1 MLSWNITKSAEAM
14 FSRWAVKRVCKFL
27 LKKKLGQL
35 LLGDIDLD
43 QLDVQLREGTIQ
55 LNDVALNVDY
65 LNKKFGTASSLMIKE
80 GSIGSLLVK
89 MPWKGNGCQVEVD
102 EFELVLAPYVDN
114 YTSDAVG
121 SQSSCLDSNQR
132 VCPSQSKPEKET
144 MGNAAIPSSGDVH
157 EGVKAIAKMVKW
169 FLTSFSV
176 TVKKV
181 IVAFDPYSSQNG
193 GEYTH
198 HRSMVFRVAEL
209 VCGTRVSEDSHL
221 MGNIGAEN
229 FLGISRMTN
238 YVTFQGAVLELL
250 HMDDVDRQTCPPSVS
265 GTDSGELLSKLSPV
279 SSTVPIVI
287 GREGGFSGTIK
298 LSIPWKNG
306 SLDIRKVDADVSID
320 PIELQFQPSTIK
332 WLLFSWKTFV
342 NLDKERQCGMQH
354 KSANNVHF
362 SSASGSPSPA
372 TGSCEV
378 ATNKASPLY
387 GGLSVEL
394 PSFLRQ
400 GTGPDLHLPNVISDW
415 VPFVVDKE
423 EDDFGASVDQFFECF
438 DELRNSQSALGGSGM
453 WNWTCSVFSA
463 ITAASNLA
471 SGSLLIPSEQQ
482 HVETNLRVSI
492 AGMSLMFSLHD
503 EDEGNFQESNND
515 QENVGFDYHCLGA
528 ECRDI
533 SLMVQICPQELKFE
547 GTVKHIEVNEYVSH
561 RGNGMFFGEERIKY
575 GIYGQS
581 ACIRQLQAEVL
592 GTLPPRASYMDVPEN
607 DLVGE
612 SAPKVP
618 FAKRNDAIR
627 IMLLRTSGLVRF
639 QLARNSGLSD
649 GSLRGPM
656 SFSLSLPPF
665 VFWVNFRLILKLL
678 AFVKEMEKFIKVN
691 DFVNNF
697 QSEVKQVSP
706 EDLNRGPRTC
716 IQTTSSKERLQGV
729 LSISDAR
736 VILCF
741 PFDGI
746 DDMASYFDWDQFIAL
761 DFYSPLP
768 TREGKGDSLKP
779 FCNSN
784 SKKRFSS
791 MVTTSVHLSACN
803 VDMYLVST
811 ASEEVDDGGKSCC
824 TVKGCKLSSLKILS
838 IANHAPSSILS
849 MIWQE
854 GPVTG
859 AWVAERAKSLAVS
872 EERSRNKF
880 MGKGYEFASIT
891 TLRDSGDTAS
901 EIRQEIIMS
910 SSFLMHLHL
919 SSAVVTLRSYE
930 YGVFNG
936 LLSQVIKGF
945 TRVASEDGDSL
956 KKTSV
961 VQTSILMECDS
972 VEIVIHPD
980 KIDNIKSSI
989 QNELPGS
996 WFRLKL
1002 QIKSFEL
1009 LHVSD
1014 IGGISGANF
1023 FWLAHAEGKLWG
1035 SISGVPDEKF
1045 LLISCCNS
1053 TMKRGD
1059 GGGSNAL
1066 STGLA
1071 GSDFVYM
1078 WDPVNFHGF
1087 LSITVRCATFVAIGG
1102 RLDWFDAILSFFSL
1116 PASETEGSGEC
1127 SSLKGNSQQLPGSS
1141 FSLDLVDTGLSYE
1154 PYLKNLMFTSQN
1166 VDLGFSHSSVQS
1178 SLDNCHVACI
1188 IAASCFSV
1196 SNATS
1201 GDSIDTDHNIRV
1213 QDLGLLLCSASELQ
1227 LLGGTYSAQHLHKIG
1242 YVKVAREALVRAKLR
1257 TNCRNGTLWE
1267 LECSDSH
1274 IDVETCRDS
1283 TLALIQLVTQLQQLF
1298 APDLEESLVHLQSR
1312 WDNVQKEQERN
1323 HLKTE
1328 VRTSFGDLAPS
1339 TPEVHTSSANL
1350 KNQASVF
1357 GLMDEIREDAFP
1369 SNESKTCQYYSESN
1383 EESFLGE
1390 KCDFDMAAPETS
1402 SQDLLVS
1409 GSVPL
1414 VGLESSQA
1422 SFIQK
1427 GYFPEFIEGYCI
1439 SDLCPLSELSAGR
1452 DLSGNIVKH
1461 TSGTGENVNAGR
1473 GDGGWYRENS
1483 LRILENHIADTCEI
1497 SSVERSAES
1506 KPCSTSSDD
1515 THIPEKLVGQVTVK
1529 NVNVRWRMYAGADW
1543 DNFKV
1548 TDEHSGKT
1556 CRRDTA
1562 ICLELALTGIE
1573 CQYDIYPVGGFCVS
1587 KLSFSLQDVHL
1598 YDGSKDAPLRLVL
1611 GHYNS
1616 KDHPRESSSKAFKL
1630 DLEAVRPDPL
1640 IPLEE
1645 YRLCIALLPL
1655 RLHLHQRQLDF
1666 FISFFG
1672 NEDLPQDWSSGVQN
1686 NLDGSEVLPQNAQS
1700 GSMRNAIV
1708 DEALLPYFQKFDI
1721 RPFSVRV
1728 DYIPQRVD
1736 LAALG
1741 GGKYVELVN
1750 LVPWKGIE
1758 LHLKPVQAVGVYG
1771 WNNVCETIIGEW
1783 LEDISQNQIHK
1794 VLRGLPTIRSFISVG
1809 SAAAKLVSCPVENYK
1824 KDHRVLKG
1832 LQRGTVAFLRS
1843 ISLEAVGLGVHLAAG
1858 AHDILLQAEYILASI
1873 PPSSPWPLQSRG
1885 NANVRSNQP
1894 KDAQHGIKQ
1903 AYECIS
1909 DGLGKTASALVQTP
1923 LKKYQRGAGA
1933 GAAIST
1939 AFRAVPAA
1947 TIAPVSACASA
1958 VHYALL
1964 GIRNSLD
1971 PEHKKESMEKYMG
1984 PNQPQE

>member
-1 MLSWNITKSAEAM
+1 MMLPWKIAKSAEAM
-14 FSRWAVKRVCKFL
+14 FSQWAVKRVCKFL

-35 LLGDIDLD
+35 ILGDIDLD

-55 LNDVALNVDY
+55 LNDLALNVDY
-65 LNKKFGTASSLMIKE
+65 LNKKFGAASSLMIKE
-80 GSIGSLLVK
+80 GSIGSLLVR
-89 MPWKGNGCQVEVD
+89 MPWKGKGCQVEVD

-121 SQSSCLDSNQR
+121 TQSSCLDNNQS
-132 VCPSQSKPEKET
+132 VCPSQSKLEKE
-144 MGNAAIPSSGDVH
+144 MMENAVTPSSGDVH
-157 EGVKAIAKMVKW
+157 EGVKTIAKMVKW
-169 FLTSFSV
+169 LLTSFNV
-176 TVKKV
+176 TIKKV

-209 VCGTRVSEDSHL
+209 VCGTCVSEDSNL
-221 MGNIGAEN
+221 MGNVGAGN
-229 FLGISRMTN
+229 FLGISRLTN
-238 YVTFQGAVLELL
+238 YVTFQGAILELL
-250 HMDDVDRQTCPPSVS
+250 HMDDVNRQTCPPSVS
-265 GTDSGELLSKLSPV
+265 GTDSGELLSGSPPV
-279 SSTVPIVI
+279 SSMVPLMI
-287 GREGGFSGTIK
+287 GRKGGFSGTIK

-320 PIELQFQPSTIK
+320 PIELRFQPSTIK
-332 WLLFSWKTFV
+332 WLLFSWGTFV
-342 NLDKERQCGMQH
+342 NLGKERECGMQH

-372 TGSCEV
+372 TGSCDP
-378 ATNKASPLY
+378 AINKASPLH

-394 PSFLRQ
+394 SSSLRQ
-400 GTGPDLHLPNVISDW
+400 GTVSDLHLPNVISDW
-415 VPFVVDKE
+415 VPFVADKA

-438 DELRNSQSALGGSGM
+438 DEMRNSQSALGGSGM

-482 HVETNLRVSI
+482 HVETNLRASI

-503 EDEGNFQESNND
+503 EDEGNFPELNDD

-533 SLMVQICPQELKFE
+533 SLMVQICPRELKFE

-561 RGNGMFFGEERIKY
+561 RENGMFFGDERINY
-575 GIYGQS
+575 GKCGQS
-581 ACIRQLQAEVL
+581 ACIRRLQAEVL
-592 GTLPPRASYMDVPEN
+592 GTLPPRASYMDVSEN

-618 FAKRNDAIR
+618 FAKRNDVIR

-639 QLARNSGLSD
+639 QLSSNSSLSD
-649 GSLRGPM
+649 GSSRGPM

-665 VFWVNFRLILKLL
+665 VFWVNFWLIVKLL
-678 AFVKEMEKFIKVN
+678 AFVKEMEKFLEVN
-691 DFVNNF
+691 EFSNNF
-697 QSEVKQVSP
+697 QSEFKHVYP
-706 EDLNRGPRTC
+706 EGLSRGPRTC
-716 IQTTSSKERLQGV
+716 ITTTSSRERLQGV
-729 LSISDAR
+729 LSVSDAR

-741 PFDGI
+741 PFDNR
-746 DDMASYFDWDQFIAL
+746 DDIASYFDWDQFIAL
-761 DFYSPLP
+761 DFYTPFS
-768 TREGKGDSLKP
+768 TREGKGDSLN
-779 FCNSN
+779 CNSN

-791 MVTTSVHLSACN
+791 MATASVHLNACN
-803 VDMYLVST
+803 LDMYLVST
-811 ASEEVDDGGKSCC
+811 ACEEVDDGGKSCR
-824 TVKGCKLSSLKILS
+824 TAKGCKFSSVKILS
-838 IANHAPSSILS
+838 VANYTPSSMLS

-859 AWVAERAKSLAVS
+859 AWVAERAKSFAVS

-880 MGKGYEFASIT
+880 MGKGYEFASVT

-919 SSAVVTLRSYE
+919 SSAVVTLRRCEYE
-930 YGVFNG
+930 VFNC

-945 TRVASEDGDSL
+945 TRVAFEDVDSL

-961 VQTSILMECDS
+961 GQTSIYMECDS

-980 KIDNIKSSI
+980 KIDSIKSSI

-996 WFRLKL
+996 WFRHKL
-1002 QIKSFEL
+1002 RIKKFEL
-1009 LHVSD
+1009 LNVSD
-1014 IGGISGANF
+1014 IGSINGANF
-1023 FWLAHAEGKLWG
+1023 FWLAHGEGKLWG
-1035 SISGVPDEKF
+1035 SITVVPDEEF
-1045 LLISCCNS
+1045 VLISCCNS

-1087 LSITVRCATFVAIGG
+1087 LSITVRCGTFVAVGG
-1102 RLDWFDAILSFFSL
+1102 RLDWFDAIASFFTL

-1127 SSLKGNSQQLPGSS
+1127 SSLKGELPGSS
-1141 FSLDLVDTGLSYE
+1141 FSLNLVDVGLSYE
-1154 PYLKNLMFTSQN
+1154 PYLKNPMVTSQI
-1166 VDLGFSHSSVQS
+1166 VDLGFSQSSVKS
-1178 SLDNCHVACI
+1178 SLDSCYVACI
-1188 IAASCFSV
+1188 IAASCFSI

-1201 GDSIDTDHNIRV
+1201 GDSIDTDYNIRV
-1213 QDLGLLLCSASELQ
+1213 QDLGLLLCSASELE
-1227 LLGGTYSAQHLHKIG
+1227 LLSGTYSVQHLHKIG
-1242 YVKVAREALVRAKLR
+1242 YVKVAWEALVLANLR

-1267 LECSDSH
+1267 LECSNSH
-1274 IDVETCRDS
+1274 IDVETCHDS
-1283 TLALIQLVTQLQQLF
+1283 TLALMQLVTQLQQLF

-1323 HLKTE
+1323 HLKAE
-1328 VRTSFGDLAPS
+1328 VRTSVGDLAPS
-1339 TPEVHTSSANL
+1339 TPQVHSSSANA
-1350 KNQASVF
+1350 KSQALVT
-1357 GLMDEIREDAFP
+1357 GLMDEIREDAFL
-1369 SNESKTCQYYSESN
+1369 SDESRTCQFDSESN

-1390 KCDFDMAAPETS
+1390 KCDFDTAAPETIS
-1402 SQDLLVS
+1402 EDLLVS

-1422 SFIQK
+1422 SFIQN
-1427 GYFPEFIEGYCI
+1427 GYLPEFIEGYCI
-1439 SDLCPLSELSAGR
+1439 SDLRPLSELSTGR
-1452 DLSGNIVKH
+1452 DLSGAIVKH
-1461 TSGTGENVNAGR
+1461 SSEIAENVNAGR

-1483 LRILENHIADTCEI
+1483 LRIRENHIADICEV
-1497 SSVERSAES
+1497 SSIKQSAES
-1506 KPCSTSSDD
+1506 KPCSPSSED
-1515 THIPEKLVGQVTVK
+1515 TNNSRKLVGQVTVK
-1529 NVNVRWRMYAGADW
+1529 NTNVRWRMFAGADW
-1543 DNFKV
+1543 DNSKV
-1548 TDEHSGKT
+1548 TDEHSGKN
-1556 CRRDTA
+1556 CPRDTA
-1562 ICLELALTGIE
+1562 ICLELALCGIE
-1573 CQYDIYPVGGFCVS
+1573 CQYDIYPVGGFGVS
-1587 KLSFSLQDVHL
+1587 KLSFSVQDVNL
-1598 YDGSKDAPLRLVL
+1598 YDRSKDAPLRLVL
-1611 GHYNS
+1611 GYYNS
-1616 KDHPRESSSKAFKL
+1616 KDHPRESSSKALKL

-1655 RLHLHQRQLDF
+1655 LLHLHQRQLDF
-1666 FISFFG
+1666 LISFFG
-1672 NEDLPQDWSSGVQN
+1672 NEDPPQDWSSGVQN
-1686 NLDGSEVLPQNAQS
+1686 NLGGSEVLPQNAQS

-1721 RPFSVRV
+1721 KPFSVRV
-1728 DYIPQRVD
+1728 DYTPQHVD

-1794 VLRGLPTIRSFISVG
+1794 VLRGLPTIQSLISVG

-1843 ISLEAVGLGVHLAAG
+1843 ISLEAVGLGVHLAAS

-1873 PPSSPWPLQSRG
+1873 PPSSPWPLQSRA

-1894 KDAQHGIKQ
+1894 KDVQHGIKQ

-1909 DGLGKTASALVQTP
+1909 DGLGKSASALVQTP

-1958 VHYALL
+1958 VHYTLL

>member
-1 MLSWNITKSAEAM
+1 MLRWGIAKSAEAV

-65 LNKKFGTASSLMIKE
+65 LNKKFGAASSLMIKE
-80 GSIGSLLVK
+80 GSIGSLLVR
-89 MPWKGNGCQVEVD
+89 MPWNGKGCQVEVD

-114 YTSDAVG
+114 CTSDAVG
-121 SQSSCLDSNQR
+121 SQGSCPDDNQS
-132 VCPSQSKPEKET
+132 VCPNQSKLEKET

-169 FLTSFSV
+169 LLTSFNV
-176 TVKKV
+176 TIKKA

-209 VCGTRVSEDSHL
+209 VCGTCVSEDSHL
-221 MGNIGAEN
+221 MGNVGAEN
-229 FLGISRMTN
+229 FLGISRLTN
-238 YVTFQGAVLELL
+238 YVTFRGAILELL
-250 HMDDVDRQTCPPSVS
+250 HMDDVDRQICPPSVS
-265 GTDSGELLSKLSPV
+265 GTDSGELLSKLPPV
-279 SSTVPIVI
+279 SSTVPIMI

-320 PIELQFQPSTIK
+320 PVELRFQPSTIK
-332 WLLFSWKTFV
+332 WFLFSWGTFV
-342 NLDKERQCGMQH
+342 NLGKDRQCGMQH
-354 KSANNVHF
+354 DSANNVHF
-362 SSASGSPSPA
+362 SSASGSPSAA

-394 PSFLRQ
+394 SSSLRR
-400 GTGPDLHLPNVISDW
+400 GMGSDLHLPNVISDW
-415 VPFVVDKE
+415 VPFVAAKE

-438 DELRNSQSALGGSGM
+438 DEIRNSQSALGGSGM

-471 SGSLLIPSEQQ
+471 SGSVLIPSEQQ
-482 HVETNLRVSI
+482 HVETNVGVSI

-503 EDEGNFQESNND
+503 EDEGNFQELGND
-515 QENVGFDYHCLGA
+515 LEKVGFDYHCLGA
-528 ECRDI
+528 ECRNV
-533 SLMVQICPQELKFE
+533 SLMVQIRPQDMKFE

-561 RGNGMFFGEERIKY
+561 RENGMFFGDEKIKC
-575 GIYGQS
+575 GIGGQS
-581 ACIRQLQAEVL
+581 TSIRRLQAEVL

-618 FAKRNDAIR
+618 FAKRNDVIR

-639 QLARNSGLSD
+639 QLASNSCLSD
-649 GSLRGPM
+649 GSSRGPS
-656 SFSLSLPPF
+656 SFSLSLPPI

-678 AFVKEMEKFIKVN
+678 AFVKEMEKFLDVN
-691 DFVNNF
+691 DFMNNS

-716 IQTTSSKERLQGV
+716 IKTTSSRERLQGV

-741 PFDGI
+741 PLDGRNDI
-746 DDMASYFDWDQFIAL
+746 GSYFDWDQFIAL
-761 DFYSPLP
+761 DFYSPLS

-779 FCNSN
+779 FCNSD

-791 MVTTSVHLSACN
+791 MVTTSVHLNACN
-803 VDMYLVST
+803 LDMYLVST
-811 ASEEVDDGGKSCC
+811 ACEEVDDGGKSCC
-824 TVKGCKLSSLKILS
+824 TAKGCKLSSLKILS
-838 IANHAPSSILS
+838 VANYTPSSILS

-880 MGKGYEFASIT
+880 MGKGYEFASVT

-919 SSAVVTLRSYE
+919 SSAAVTLQSHE
-930 YGVFNG
+930 YRVFNC

-945 TRVASEDGDSL
+945 SRVASEDGDSL
-956 KKTSV
+956 KEISV
-961 VQTSILMECDS
+961 GQTSILIECDS

-996 WFRLKL
+996 WCQLKL
-1002 QIKSFEL
+1002 KIRRFEL
-1009 LHVSD
+1009 LNVSD
-1014 IGGISGANF
+1014 IGGINGANF
-1023 FWLAHAEGKLWG
+1023 FWLAHGEGELWG
-1035 SISGVPDEKF
+1035 SITGVPDEEF

-1066 STGLA
+1066 STGSA

-1087 LSITVRCATFVAIGG
+1087 LSITVRCGTFVAIGG
-1102 RLDWFDAILSFFSL
+1102 RLDWFDAISSFFTL

-1127 SSLKGNSQQLPGSS
+1127 SSLKGNGQQLPGSS
-1141 FSLDLVDTGLSYE
+1141 FSLNLVDTGLSYE
-1154 PYLKNLMFTSQN
+1154 PYLKNLMLTSQN
-1166 VDLGFSHSSVQS
+1166 VDLGFSHSSVKS
-1178 SLDNCHVACI
+1178 SLENHYVACI
-1188 IAASCFSV
+1188 IAASCFSI

-1201 GDSIDTDHNIRV
+1201 GESIDSDHDIRV

-1227 LLGGTYSAQHLHKIG
+1227 LLGGTYSVQNLREIG
-1242 YVKVAREALVRAKLR
+1242 FVKVAQEALVLANLR
-1257 TNCRNGTLWE
+1257 TNCSNGTLWE
-1267 LECSDSH
+1267 LECSNSQ
-1274 IDVETCRDS
+1274 IVVETCRDS
-1283 TLALIQLVTQLQQLF
+1283 TLALIQLVTQLSQLF

-1323 HLKTE
+1323 HLKAE
-1328 VRTSFGDLAPS
+1328 VRTSVGDLAPS
-1339 TPEVHTSSANL
+1339 TPEAHSSSANAES
-1350 KNQASVF
+1350 QALMI
-1357 GLMDEIREDAFP
+1357 GLMDEICEDAF
-1369 SNESKTCQYYSESN
+1369 SSDESKTCQYDSESN
-1383 EESFLGE
+1383 EDSFLGE
-1390 KCDFDMAAPETS
+1390 KCDFDTAAPETL

-1452 DLSGNIVKH
+1452 DLSGNSVKC
-1461 TSGTGENVNAGR
+1461 TIGTGENVNAGR
-1473 GDGGWYRENS
+1473 GDSGWYRDNS
-1483 LRILENHIADTCEI
+1483 LRILDNHMVDICEI
-1497 SSVERSAES
+1497 SSTKQSAES
-1506 KPCSTSSDD
+1506 KRCSTSSED
-1515 THIPEKLVGQVTVK
+1515 TDIPGKLVGQVTVRNI
-1529 NVNVRWRMYAGADW
+1529 NVIWRMFAGADW
-1543 DNFKV
+1543 DNSKV

-1556 CRRDTA
+1556 CWRDTR
-1562 ICLELALTGIE
+1562 ICLELALSGIE

-1598 YDGSKDAPLRLVL
+1598 YDRSKDAPLRQVL
-1611 GHYNS
+1611 GYHNS

-1666 FISFFG
+1666 LVSFFG
-1672 NEDLPQDWSSGVQN
+1672 NEDLSQDWSSGVQN
-1686 NLDGSEVLPQNAQS
+1686 DLGGSEVLPQNAQCAP
-1700 GSMRNAIV
+1700 MWNAVV

-1721 RPFSVRV
+1721 KPFSVRV

-1794 VLRGLPTIRSFISVG
+1794 VLHGLPTIRSLISVG

-1824 KDHRVLKG
+1824 KDRRVLKG

-1858 AHDILLQAEYILASI
+1858 AHDILLQAEYILARI
-1873 PPSSPWPLQSRG
+1873 PPSPWALQSRA

-1894 KDAQHGIKQ
+1894 KNAQHGIKQ

-1909 DGLGKTASALVQTP
+1909 DGLGKSASALVQNP

-1958 VHYALL
+1958 LHYALL

-1971 PEHKKESMEKYMG
+1971 PEHKKESIEKYMD

>member
-1 MLSWNITKSAEAM
+1 MEAI
-14 FSRWAVKRVCKFL
+14 FSRWAVKRVCQFL
-27 LKKKLGQL
+27 LKKKLGRFI
-35 LLGDIDLD
+35 LGDIDLD

-55 LNDVALNVDY
+55 LNDLALNVDY
-65 LNKKFGTASSLMIKE
+65 LNKKFGAVSSLMIKE
-80 GSIGSLLVK
+80 GSIGSLLAR
-89 MPWKGNGCQVEVD
+89 MPWKGKGCQVEVD
-102 EFELVLAPYVDN
+102 ELELVLSPYVDN
-114 YTSDAVG
+114 LMSDAVG
-121 SQSSCLDSNQR
+121 SQGSSLDDNKS
-132 VCPSQSKPEKET
+132 VYPSQSKPEKEMT
-144 MGNAAIPSSGDVH
+144 GNAVVSSSGDVH
-157 EGVKAIAKMVKW
+157 EGVKTIAKMVKW
-169 FLTSFSV
+169 LLTSFNV
-176 TVKKV
+176 TIKKV
-181 IVAFDPYSSQNG
+181 VIAFDPYSSQNE

-209 VCGTRVSEDSHL
+209 ACGTCVSEDSHL
-221 MGNIGAEN
+221 MGNVGTEN
-229 FLGISRMTN
+229 FLGISRLTN
-238 YVTFQGAVLELL
+238 YVTFHGAILELL
-250 HMDDVDRQTCPPSVS
+250 HMDDVNRQACPPSVS
-265 GTDSGELLSKLSPV
+265 GTDSGGLLSGLPPV
-279 SSTVPIVI
+279 TSTVPIMI
-287 GREGGFSGTIK
+287 GREGGFSGTLK

-320 PIELQFQPSTIK
+320 PIELRFQPSTIK
-332 WLLFSWKTFV
+332 WILFSWRTIV
-342 NLDKERQCGMQH
+342 NLCKERECGMQH
-354 KSANNVHF
+354 KSASNVHF
-362 SSASGSPSPA
+362 SSASGSPSSA
-372 TGSCEV
+372 TGSSEV
-378 ATNKASPLY
+378 ATNIASPLY

-394 PSFLRQ
+394 SSSLRQ
-400 GTGPDLHLPNVISDW
+400 GTESDLHLPNVISDW
-415 VPFVVDKE
+415 VPFVADKE

-438 DELRNSQSALGGSGM
+438 DELRSFQSALGGSGM

-471 SGSLLIPSEQQ
+471 SGSLLTPSEQQ
-482 HVETNLRVSI
+482 HIETNLRVSI

-503 EDEGNFQESNND
+503 EDDGNFPELND
-515 QENVGFDYHCLGA
+515 DEENIGFDYHCLGA

-533 SLMVQICPQELKFE
+533 SLMLQICPRDVKFE
-547 GTVKHIEVNEYVSH
+547 GTVKHIEVNEYISH
-561 RGNGMFFGEERIKY
+561 RENGMFFGDESIKH
-575 GIYGQS
+575 GICGQNP
-581 ACIRQLQAEVL
+581 CVRQLQAEVL

-618 FAKRNDAIR
+618 FAKRNDLIR
-627 IMLLRTSGLVRF
+627 IMLLRTSGLGRF
-639 QLARNSGLSD
+639 QLASSSCLSD
-649 GSLRGPM
+649 GSSKGPM

-665 VFWVNFRLILKLL
+665 VIWVNFRLILKLL
-678 AFVKEMEKFIKVN
+678 AFVKEMEKFLEVN
-691 DFVNNF
+691 DFSSNF
-697 QSEVKQVSP
+697 QSEVKQESP

-716 IQTTSSKERLQGV
+716 ITTTSSRERLQGV
-729 LSISDAR
+729 LTVSDAR
-736 VILCF
+736 VVLCF
-741 PFDGI
+741 PFDGR
-746 DDMASYFDWDQFIAL
+746 DDIVSYFDWDQFIAL
-761 DFYSPLP
+761 DFYSPFS
-768 TREGKGDSLKP
+768 TREGKVDSFTP

-784 SKKRFSS
+784 PKKRFSS
-791 MVTTSVHLSACN
+791 MVTTSVHLNACN
-803 VDMYLVST
+803 FDMYLVS
-811 ASEEVDDGGKSCC
+811 AACEEVDDGGKSCRSA
-824 TVKGCKLSSLKILS
+824 KGCKFSSLKILS
-838 IANHAPSSILS
+838 VANCTPSSIFS

-859 AWVAERAKSLAVS
+859 AWVAERAKSFAVS

-880 MGKGYEFASIT
+880 MGKGYEFASVT
-891 TLRDSGDTAS
+891 TLGDSGDTAT
-901 EIRQEIIMS
+901 EIRQDIIMT

-930 YGVFNG
+930 YEAFNC

-945 TRVASEDGDSL
+945 TRVAFEDVDSL

-961 VQTSILMECDS
+961 GQTSIYMECDS

-1002 QIKSFEL
+1002 RIEKFEL
-1009 LHVSD
+1009 LNVSD
-1014 IGGISGANF
+1014 IGGINGANF
-1023 FWLAHAEGKLWG
+1023 FWLAHGEGKLWG
-1035 SISGVPDEKF
+1035 SITGAPDEEF

-1078 WDPVNFHGF
+1078 WDPVNFRGL
-1087 LSITVRCATFVAIGG
+1087 LSITVRCGTFVAIGG
-1102 RLDWFDAILSFFSL
+1102 RLDWFDAVLSFFTL

-1127 SSLKGNSQQLPGSS
+1127 SSSKGDCQQLPGSS
-1141 FSLDLVDTGLSYE
+1141 FSLNLVDTGLSYE
-1154 PYLKNLMFTSQN
+1154 PYLKNLMVTSQ
-1166 VDLGFSHSSVQS
+1166 VGDLGFSHSSVKS
-1178 SLDNCHVACI
+1178 ALDNCYVACI
-1188 IAASCFSV
+1188 IAASCFSI

-1201 GDSIDTDHNIRV
+1201 GDLLDTDYNIRA
-1213 QDLGLLLCSASELQ
+1213 QDLGFLICSASELE
-1227 LLGGTYSAQHLHKIG
+1227 LHGDTYSVQHLHKIG
-1242 YVKVAREALVRAKLR
+1242 YVKVAREALVLANLS

-1267 LECSDSH
+1267 LECSNSH
-1274 IDVETCRDS
+1274 IDVETRHDS

-1323 HLKTE
+1323 HLKAE
-1328 VRTSFGDLAPS
+1328 VRTSVGDLAPS
-1339 TPEVHTSSANL
+1339 TPQVHSSSANA
-1350 KNQASVF
+1350 KSQALVI
-1357 GLMDEIREDAFP
+1357 GLMDEIREDAFL
-1369 SNESKTCQYYSESN
+1369 SDESRTCQYDSESN
-1383 EESFLGE
+1383 AKSFLGE
-1390 KCDFDMAAPETS
+1390 KCDFDTAAPETL
-1402 SQDLLVS
+1402 SQDLLVR

-1414 VGLESSQA
+1414 LGLESSQA

-1427 GYFPEFIEGYCI
+1427 GCFPDVIEGYCI
-1439 SDLCPLSELSAGR
+1439 PDPLCLSELSAGR
-1452 DLSGNIVKH
+1452 DLSGSIVKH
-1461 TSGTGENVNAGR
+1461 TSGIAENVNAGR
-1473 GDGGWYRENS
+1473 GDSGWYRENS
-1483 LRILENHIADTCEI
+1483 LRIRENHIADICEM
-1497 SSVERSAES
+1497 SSMKQSAES
-1506 KPCSTSSDD
+1506 KPCSPSSED
-1515 THIPEKLVGQVTVK
+1515 TNDSGKLVGRVIVK
-1529 NVNVRWRMYAGADW
+1529 NINVRWRMSGGADW
-1543 DNFKV
+1543 DISTV
-1548 TDEHSGKT
+1548 TDEHSGKNR
-1556 CRRDTA
+1556 RRDTA
-1562 ICLELALTGIE
+1562 ICLELALCGID

-1587 KLSFSLQDVHL
+1587 KLSFSVQDVHL
-1598 YDGSKDAPLRLVL
+1598 YDRSEDATLRLVL
-1611 GHYNS
+1611 GYYSS
-1616 KDHPRESSSKAFKL
+1616 KDHPRESSSKALKL
-1630 DLEAVRPDPL
+1630 NLEAVRPDPL

-1666 FISFFG
+1666 LISFFG
-1672 NEDLPQDWSSGVQN
+1672 NEDPPQDWSSGVQN
-1686 NLDGSEVLPQNAQS
+1686 NLGGSEVLLQNAQS
-1700 GSMRNAIV
+1700 GSMRKAIV

-1721 RPFSVRV
+1721 KPFSVRV
-1728 DYIPQRVD
+1728 DYIPQHLD

-1794 VLRGLPTIRSFISVG
+1794 VLRGLPTIRSLISVG

-1858 AHDILLQAEYILASI
+1858 AHDILQQAEYILASI
-1873 PPSSPWPLQSRG
+1873 PPSSPWPLQSRAS
-1885 NANVRSNQP
+1885 ANVRSNQP

-1909 DGLGKTASALVQTP
+1909 DGLGKSASALVQTP

-1939 AFRAVPAA
+1939 AFQAVPAA
-1947 TIAPVSACASA
+1947 TLAPVSACASA

-1971 PEHKKESMEKYMG
+1971 PEHKRESMEKYMG

>member
-1 MLSWNITKSAEAM
+1 MFPWNIAKSAEAM
-14 FSRWAVKRVCKFL
+14 FSRWAVKRVCQFL
-27 LKKKLGQL
+27 LKKKLGQFI
-35 LLGDIDLD
+35 LGDIDLD
-43 QLDVQLREGTIQ
+43 QLDVQLRDGTIQ
-55 LNDVALNVDY
+55 LNDLALNVDY
-65 LNKKFGTASSLMIKE
+65 LNKKFGSASSLMIKE
-80 GSIGSLLVK
+80 GSIGSLLVR
-89 MPWKGNGCQVEVD
+89 MPWKGKGCQVEVD

-114 YTSDAVG
+114 YMSDPVG
-121 SQSSCLDSNQR
+121 SQGSCLDNNQS
-132 VCPSQSKPEKET
+132 VCPSQSKLEQEMT
-144 MGNAAIPSSGDVH
+144 GNSVIPSSGDVH
-157 EGVKAIAKMVKW
+157 EGVKTIAKMVKW
-169 FLTSFSV
+169 LLTSFNV
-176 TVKKV
+176 TMKKV
-181 IVAFDPYSSQNG
+181 IIAFDPYLSQNG

-209 VCGTRVSEDSHL
+209 ACGTCISEDSHL
-221 MGNIGAEN
+221 MGNVGAEN
-229 FLGISRMTN
+229 FLGVSRLTN
-238 YVTFQGAVLELL
+238 YVTFQGAILELL
-250 HMDDVDRQTCPPSVS
+250 HMDVVDRQTWPPSVS
-265 GTDSGELLSKLSPV
+265 GIDSGELLSGLPPV
-279 SSTVPIVI
+279 SSTVPIMI
-287 GREGGFSGTIK
+287 GREGGFSGTLK

-320 PIELQFQPSTIK
+320 PIELRFRPSTIK
-332 WLLFSWKTFV
+332 WLLFSWETIV
-342 NLDKERQCGMQH
+342 NLGKERECGMLH
-354 KSANNVHF
+354 KSANNVPF
-362 SSASGSPSPA
+362 SSASSSPSPA

-387 GGLSVEL
+387 DGLSVEL
-394 PSFLRQ
+394 SSSLSER
-400 GTGPDLHLPNVISDW
+400 TGSDLHLPNVISDW
-415 VPFVVDKE
+415 VPFVADKE

-438 DELRNSQSALGGSGM
+438 DELRNFQSALGGSGM

-471 SGSLLIPSEQQ
+471 SGSLLTPSEQQ
-482 HVETNLRVSI
+482 HIETNLRASI

-503 EDEGNFQESNND
+503 EDEGNFPELNDD
-515 QENVGFDYHCLGA
+515 QENVSFDYHCLGA
-528 ECRDI
+528 ECGDI
-533 SLMVQICPQELKFE
+533 SLMVQICPQDMKFE
-547 GTVKHIEVNEYVSH
+547 GTVKHIEVNEFISH
-561 RGNGMFFGEERIKY
+561 RQNGMSFGEEIC
-575 GIYGQS
+575 GQS
-581 ACIRQLQAEVL
+581 ASIRRLQAEVL

-607 DLVGE
+607 ELVGE
-612 SAPKVP
+612 SASKVP
-618 FAKRNDAIR
+618 FAKWNDVIR
-627 IMLLRTSGLVRF
+627 ILLLRTSGLVCF
-639 QLARNSGLSD
+639 QLASNSGLSD
-649 GSLRGPM
+649 GSLKGPM

-678 AFVKEMEKFIKVN
+678 SFIKEMEKFLKVN
-691 DFVNNF
+691 DFINNF
-697 QSEVKQVSP
+697 EPEVKQGSP

-716 IQTTSSKERLQGV
+716 ITTTSSRERLQGV
-729 LSISDAR
+729 LSVSDAR

-741 PFDGI
+741 PFDGR
-746 DDMASYFDWDQFIAL
+746 DDVASYFDWDQFIAL
-761 DFYSPLP
+761 DFHPTFS
-768 TREGKGDSLKP
+768 TREGKVDSFSP
-779 FCNSN
+779 YCNSN

-791 MVTTSVHLSACN
+791 MVTTSVHLNACN

-811 ASEEVDDGGKSCC
+811 ACEEVDGGGKSCR
-824 TVKGCKLSSLKILS
+824 TAKGCKFSSLKVLS
-838 IANHAPSSILS
+838 VANTPSSIFS

-872 EERSRNKF
+872 DERSRNKF
-880 MGKGYEFASIT
+880 VGKGYEFASVT

-910 SSFLMHLHL
+910 SSFLLHLHL

-930 YGVFNG
+930 YEVFNC

-945 TRVASEDGDSL
+945 TRVAFEDVDSS
-956 KKTSV
+956 KKNSV
-961 VQTSILMECDS
+961 GQTSIYMECDS

-1002 QIKSFEL
+1002 TIEKFEL
-1009 LHVSD
+1009 LNVSD
-1014 IGGISGANF
+1014 IGGVNGANF
-1023 FWLAHAEGKLWG
+1023 FWLAHGEGKLWG
-1035 SISGVPDEKF
+1035 SITGVPDEEF

-1053 TMKRGD
+1053 TMQRGD
-1059 GGGSNAL
+1059 GGGAPASSN
-1066 STGLA
+1066 GLA
-1071 GSDFVYM
+1071 GSDFVHM

-1087 LSITVRCATFVAIGG
+1087 LSITVRCGTFVAIGG
-1102 RLDWFDAILSFFSL
+1102 RFDWFDAIPSFFTL
-1116 PASETEGSGEC
+1116 PASEAEGSGEC
-1127 SSLKGNSQQLPGSS
+1127 PSSKGDCQQFPGSS
-1141 FSLDLVDTGLSYE
+1141 FSLNLVDTGLSYE
-1154 PYLKNLMFTSQN
+1154 PYLKNLMVTSQI
-1166 VDLGFSHSSVQS
+1166 VDLGFSHSSVKS
-1178 SLDNCHVACI
+1178 SLDNCYVACI
-1188 IAASCFSV
+1188 LAASCFSI
-1196 SNATS
+1196 SSATS
-1201 GDSIDTDHNIRV
+1201 GDSIDTDYDIRV
-1213 QDLGLLLCSASELQ
+1213 RDLGLLLCSASELE
-1227 LLGGTYSAQHLHKIG
+1227 LLGGTYSVQHLQKIG
-1242 YVKVAREALVRAKLR
+1242 YVKVAWETIVVANLR

-1267 LECSDSH
+1267 LELSNSH
-1274 IDVETCRDS
+1274 FVVETCHDS
-1283 TLALIQLVTQLQQLF
+1283 TLALIQLATQLQRLF

-1323 HLKTE
+1323 HLKAE
-1328 VRTSFGDLAPS
+1328 VRTSVGDLAAS
-1339 TPEVHTSSANL
+1339 TPQVHSSSANA
-1350 KNQASVF
+1350 KSQASAI
-1357 GLMDEIREDAFP
+1357 GLMDEIREDAFL
-1369 SNESKTCQYYSESN
+1369 SDENRTCQYDSESN
-1383 EESFLGE
+1383 EESFLGGN
-1390 KCDFDMAAPETS
+1390 CDFDTAATETL
-1402 SQDLLVS
+1402 SQDLLVN
-1409 GSVPL
+1409 GSVPS

-1422 SFIQK
+1422 SFIQN

-1452 DLSGNIVKH
+1452 DLSGAIVNH
-1461 TSGTGENVNAGR
+1461 ASGIAENVNAGR

-1483 LRILENHIADTCEI
+1483 LRILENHIVDICEM
-1497 SSVERSAES
+1497 SSMKQSAES
-1506 KPCSTSSDD
+1506 QPCSPSPED
-1515 THIPEKLVGQVTVK
+1515 TNDSGKLVGRVIVK
-1529 NVNVRWRMYAGADW
+1529 DIDVRWRMFAGADW
-1543 DNFKV
+1543 DNSTV
-1548 TDEHSGKT
+1548 TDEHSGKNG
-1556 CRRDTA
+1556 RRDTA
-1562 ICLELALTGIE
+1562 ICLELGLCGIE

-1587 KLSFSLQDVHL
+1587 KLSFSVQDVHL
-1598 YDGSKDAPLRLVL
+1598 YDISKDVPLRLVL
-1611 GHYNS
+1611 GHYSS
-1616 KDHPRESSSKAFKL
+1616 KDHPRESSSKALKL
-1630 DLEAVRPDPL
+1630 NLEAVRPDPL

-1666 FISFFG
+1666 LISFFG
-1672 NEDLPQDWSSGVQN
+1672 NEDPPQDWSSGVQN
-1686 NLDGSEVLPQNAQS
+1686 NLGGSEVLLQNAQS

-1721 RPFSVRV
+1721 KPFSVRV
-1728 DYIPQRVD
+1728 DYIPQHVD

-1771 WNNVCETIIGEW
+1771 WNNICETIIGEW
-1783 LEDISQNQIHK
+1783 LEDISQNQIRK
-1794 VLRGLPTIRSFISVG
+1794 VLRGLPTIRSLISVT

-1873 PPSSPWPLQSRG
+1873 PPSSPWPLQNRA

-1909 DGLGKTASALVQTP
+1909 DGLGKSASALVQTP

-1971 PEHKKESMEKYMG
+1971 PEHKKESMEKY
-1984 PNQPQE
+1984 NQRQE